1 MGQDILLLLIIFV
14 LIIVFLY
21 QIAANAKKRERY
33 LKNTWKEAWGTASEK
48 EYDRTKYEPIS
59 HYFQQQLRKGK
70 ITEPYVDDITWNDLD
85 LDEVY
90 QVMDHTTSSVGAEY
104 LYYLLRTPVLSEEEL
119 KERDRL
125 MEFFTKNEEE
135 RLRLQYLFYEIGGM
149 PKYSV
154 SDYIDRLEDVRREKN
169 SRHYL
174 AIAAI
179 AVGVGALLA
188 APGVGM
194 ILLIAAAVWNIKSYF
209 VRKSEIEPYIATLSY
224 LIRVLRAAEALGKE
238 KIPELQFYLDRLHK
252 IREEMNVFLKHSHVL
267 VAGRG
272 ATGSMVDAVLDYI
285 RMLFH
290 IDLIKFNSML
300 EMAEKNRGKI
310 EEVIQIIGYL
320 DSMISAASF
329 RTFLPYYEKPN
340 FTEGKKAEICLE
352 NVYHPLLADPVANS
366 VIAHRGILLTGSNAS
381 GKSTFLKTVA
391 INTVL
396 AQTIFTCPA
405 AKYEAPF
412 FQIYSSMALRDNL
425 QGNES
430 YYIVEIKSLKRILN
444 HVKEDVPML
453 CFVDEVLRG
462 TNTVERI
469 AASAQ
474 ILKSLAKE
482 SVICFAATHDI
493 ELTHMLENCYDNYHF
508 QETIMD
514 EDILFDYCLQ
524 KGRAVSRNAIKLLR
538 LIGYE
543 DRITDEAE
551 KMAEEFLATGNWT
564 RQEERICM

>member
-21 QIAANAKKRERY
+21 QISANAKKRERY

-48 EYDRTKYEPIS
+48 EYDRTKYESIS

-90 QVMDHTTSSVGAEY
+90 QVMDHTTSLVGAEY
-104 LYYLLRTPVLSEEEL
+104 LYYLLRTPVLSAEKL

-188 APGVGM
+188 APRVGM

-209 VRKSEIEPYIATLSY
+209 VRKSEIEPYIATFSY

-238 KIPELQFYLDRLHK
+238 KIPEIQFYLDKLHK

-340 FTEGKKAEICLE
+340 FTEGKKAEIYLE

-444 HVKEDVPML
+444 HVNEDVPML

-482 SVICFAATHDI
+482 GVICFAATHDI
-493 ELTHMLENCYDNYHF
+493 ELTHLLENCYDNYHF

>member
-1 MGQDILLLLIIFV
+1 MGQDMLLLLIILA
-14 LIIVFLY
+14 LIVVFLY
-21 QIAANAKKRERY
+21 QIAVNAKRREQY
-33 LKNTWKEAWGTASEK
+33 LKKTWKEAWGTASEK
-48 EYDRTKYEPIS
+48 EYDYTKYESIS
-59 HYFQQQLRKGK
+59 HYFRQQLRKGK

-85 LDEVY
+85 LDAVY

-104 LYYLLRTPVLSEEEL
+104 LYYLLRTPVFSAEKLR
-119 KERDRL
+119 ERERL
-125 MEFFTKNEEE
+125 MEFFAEQEAE

-154 SDYIDRLEDVRREKN
+154 SDYMDRLEDVRREKN
-169 SRHYL
+169 SKHYL
-174 AIAAI
+174 AITAI
-179 AVGVGALLA
+179 FAGAGALLVV
-188 APGVGM
+188 PEVG
-194 ILLIAAAVWNIKSYF
+194 ILLLVAAAVWNIKSYF
-209 VRKSEIEPYIATLSY
+209 ARKSEIEPYIATFSY
-224 LIRVLRAAEALGKE
+224 LIRILRAAETLGKE
-238 KIPELQFYLDRLHK
+238 KIPEIQSYLDRLCR
-252 IREEMNVFLKHSHVL
+252 IREEMKGFLKYSHVL

-272 ATGSMVDAVLDYI
+272 ATGSLADAVLDYI

-300 EMAEKNRGKI
+300 ETVAENREKI
-310 EEVIQIIGYL
+310 EEVIEIIGYL

-329 RTFLPYYEKPN
+329 RAFLPYYAKPD
-340 FTEGKKAEICLE
+340 FTEGKKEELFLE
-352 NVYHPLLADPVANS
+352 NGYHPLLADPVANS
-366 VIAHRGILLTGSNAS
+366 VTARRGILLTGSNAS

-391 INTVL
+391 INAVL
-396 AQTIFTCPA
+396 AQTMFTCPA
-405 AKYEAPF
+405 STYQAPF

-425 QGNES
+425 QGNKS

-444 HVKEDVPML
+444 HVNEDVPML

-482 SVICFAATHDI
+482 GVICFAATHDI
-493 ELTHMLENCYDNYHF
+493 ELTDLLEDCYDNYHF
-508 QETIMD
+508 QETILD
-514 EDILFDYCLQ
+514 NDILFDYCLQ

-543 DRITDEAE
+543 DHITDEAE
-551 KMAEEFLATGNWT
+551 KMAEEFLETGNWI
-564 RQEERICM
+564 RKEETICT

>member
-1 MGQDILLLLIIFV
+1 M
-14 LIIVFLY
+14 
-21 QIAANAKKRERY
+21 
-33 LKNTWKEAWGTASEK
+33 
-48 EYDRTKYEPIS
+48 
-59 HYFQQQLRKGK
+59 
-70 ITEPYVDDITWNDLD
+70 
-85 LDEVY
+85 
-90 QVMDHTTSSVGAEY
+90 
-104 LYYLLRTPVLSEEEL
+104 
-119 KERDRL
+119 
-125 MEFFTKNEEE
+125 
-135 RLRLQYLFYEIGGM
+135 
-149 PKYSV
+149 
-154 SDYIDRLEDVRREKN
+154 
-169 SRHYL
+169 
-174 AIAAI
+174 
-179 AVGVGALLA
+179 
-188 APGVGM
+188 
-194 ILLIAAAVWNIKSYF
+194 
-209 VRKSEIEPYIATLSY
+209 
-224 LIRVLRAAEALGKE
+224 
-238 KIPELQFYLDRLHK
+238 
-252 IREEMNVFLKHSHVL
+252 
-267 VAGRG
+267 
-272 ATGSMVDAVLDYI
+272 
-285 RMLFH
+285 
-290 IDLIKFNSML
+290 
-300 EMAEKNRGKI
+300 
-310 EEVIQIIGYL
+310 IQIIGYL

-340 FTEGKKAEICLE
+340 FTEGKKAEIYLE

-366 VIAHRGILLTGSNAS
+366 VIAHRSILLTGSNAS

-444 HVKEDVPML
+444 HVNEDVPML

-482 SVICFAATHDI
+482 GVICFAATHDI
-493 ELTHMLENCYDNYHF
+493 ELTHLLENCYDNYHF

-551 KMAEEFLATGNWT
+551 KMAEEFLAMGNWT